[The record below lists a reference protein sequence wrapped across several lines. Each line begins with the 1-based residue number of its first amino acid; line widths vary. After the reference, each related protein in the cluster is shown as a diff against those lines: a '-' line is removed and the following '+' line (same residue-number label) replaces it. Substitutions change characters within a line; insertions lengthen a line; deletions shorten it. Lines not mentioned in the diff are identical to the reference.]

1 VEEAHGGLLNLGFYV
16 TASGLHLLFN
26 DIFLLRLC
34 PSAHHWR
41 RRAALAATPVI
52 GCALATGFARREG
65 VLYVML
71 ALIAGNT
78 VITVG
83 RHELPNPNN
92 LRAAAARVRAASLNQ
107 NRRLPRNLPPVF

>member
-1 VEEAHGGLLNLGFYV
+1 
-16 TASGLHLLFN
+16 
-26 DIFLLRLC
+26 
-34 PSAHHWR
+34 
-41 RRAALAATPVI
+41 
-52 GCALATGFARREG
+52 